1 MSDATPQP
9 PAGEGQPEP
18 TDLRAAAEHGVRWAA
33 MSRPAIEIVLLASM
47 VVIARLI
54 SPAEYG
60 RFAIVTALSELAIAI
75 PSQGVGTALVQMET
89 VTRRHQQAGALLG
102 IGVSLVLVALAYIL
116 GWLVIGPVFGGRT
129 EHLVHLATPGFLL
142 AGLAAVPMAMLT
154 RRLEFKWTSLIDV
167 GNTMTRAA
175 ASVALALAGLNA
187 EALIYGG
194 LLAGALATAI
204 ALIKAPPPLP
214 RYDRAAVRD
223 IRKLGVPAAGAALS
237 WVGFRN
243 CDYAIV
249 GARLGAV
256 QAGLYFRAYTLAVE
270 YQKKV
275 SLVVGQVGF
284 PVLARAATPEALEE
298 MRGRMVQVLSV
309 VLFPLLAILAV
320 TAPVLIPFVFGDD
333 WAPAV
338 GPTQVLALGGA
349 STLVIDAVGASLMAR
364 RKTHT
369 VLLFG
374 WAHFAVYAGAVLLI
388 APLGLTAVALGA
400 ALVHTAFMVVC
411 YWLMLRGTGR
421 STVACIAAD
430 LAPAV
435 VSCGVLAGGALAVD
449 VVLNTAHVGDSARLI
464 LVSTA
469 GAVAYVLAL
478 RALFPRTWDLVLG
491 FAGGV
496 VPANRLPRLHRGLV
510 LLARTSESRA

>member
-1 MSDATPQP
+1 MSDIP
-9 PAGEGQPEP
+9 PAEHH
-18 TDLRAAAEHGVRWAA
+18 DLRAAAENGVRWAA
-33 MSRPAIEIVLLASM
+33 LSRPAIEIVLLASM

-60 RFAIVTALSELAIAI
+60 RFAVVTALSELAIAI
-75 PSQGVGTALVQMET
+75 PSQGVGTALVQMEN

-102 IGVSLVLVALAYIL
+102 VGVSLALVALAYIL

-129 EHLVHLATPGFLL
+129 EHLVHLATPGFML
-142 AGLAAVPMAMLT
+142 AGIAAVPMAMLT
-154 RRLEFKWTSLIDV
+154 RRLEFKWLSLIDV
-167 GNTMTRAA
+167 GNTITRAA
-175 ASVALALAGLNA
+175 ASVTLALAGMNA

-194 LLAGALATAI
+194 LLAGVLATVV
-204 ALIKAPPPLP
+204 ALVKAPPPLP
-214 RYDRAAVRD
+214 RYDRESVRE
-223 IRKLGVPAAGAALS
+223 IRRLGVPAAGAALS

-275 SLVVGQVGF
+275 SLVIGQVGF
-284 PVLARAATPEALEE
+284 PVLARATSAESREQ
-298 MRGRMVQVLSV
+298 MRGQMVQVLTI

-320 TAPVLIPFVFGDD
+320 TAPVLIPFVFGDN

-349 STLVIDAVGASLMAR
+349 STLVIDAIGASLMAQR
-364 RKTHT
+364 RTHA
-369 VLLFG
+369 VLVFG
-374 WAHFAVYAGAVLLI
+374 WGHFVVYAGAVLLI

-400 ALVHTAFMVVC
+400 ALVHTAFMVVA
-411 YWLMLRGTGR
+411 YMMMLRESDEGLLR
-421 STVACIAAD
+421 CISDD

-435 VSCGVLAGGALAVD
+435 VSCVVLAATALAVD
-449 VVLNTAHVGDSARLI
+449 VALKAADVGDATRL
-464 LVSTA
+464 LAVSVA
-469 GAVAYVLAL
+469 GAVAYVIAL
-478 RALFPRTWDLVLG
+478 RALFPRTWDLLLG

-496 VPANRLPRLHRGLV
+496 VPANRLPRVRRGLV
-510 LLARTSESRA
+510 LLARTSEG